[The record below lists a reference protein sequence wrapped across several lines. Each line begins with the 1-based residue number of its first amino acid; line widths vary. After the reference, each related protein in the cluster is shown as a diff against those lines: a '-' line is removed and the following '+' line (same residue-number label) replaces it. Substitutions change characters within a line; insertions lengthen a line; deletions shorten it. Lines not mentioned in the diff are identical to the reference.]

1 MLFRQTF
8 ARIRRRLRK
17 LNVYHRLRRLEMT
30 VAELEA
36 AVDTAN
42 TLIAKIGGETTGL
55 IAKATDLQKEI
66 DDLRANGVNI
76 PQSLADKATALITGL
91 KGVDDLV
98 PDAPPAP

>member
-1 MLFRQTF
+1 MFFRQTF
-8 ARIRRRLRK
+8 ARI
-17 LNVYHRLRRLEMT
+17 NHRLRGLEMT

-42 TLIAKIGGETTGL
+42 GLIAKIGGETTGL

-66 DDLRANGVNI
+66 DDLKANGVNI

-91 KGVDDLV
+91 KGIDDLV